1 MNKLKGI
8 VKDIKTTGSI
18 NIVKID
24 VKGKDFKAVFLE
36 GLKNIKKGQEIFI
49 IFKETEVPLGKNL
62 SGEISLS
69 NRFECKIT
77 NIEKGKL
84 LTKVILD
91 FEDEKIISIITTSSA
106 ERMNLKKDDKVIAFI
121 KANEVALMEV

>member
-8 VKDIKTTGSI
+8 VKDIRTTGSI
-18 NIVKID
+18 NIVEID
-24 VKGKDFKAVFLE
+24 IKGKIFKAVFLE
-36 GLKNIKKGQEIFI
+36 GLKD
-49 IFKETEVPLGKNL
+49 
-62 SGEISLS
+62 
-69 NRFECKIT
+69 
-77 NIEKGKL
+77 IEKGKL

-91 FEDEKIISIITTSSA
+91 FEGEKIISIITTSLA